1 MSASSPSISL
11 TLCLSNH
18 SPTFPLTHTY
28 TLRSVPHRVHEIL
41 VFCIDEHLIFTAI
54 PLKKSL
60 VNLNS
65 WVIAE
70 GSDTFIRNLISLDQ
84 IGHLVFGKSIL
95 LWNLCSCVVVR
106 IHNTFSNLFKSV
118 DVIIAI
124 LYVIAVALMI
134 YRFVKYKA
142 SLFLMV
148 MMVIL
153 LIASIARVI
162 YKVWKY
168 RQSMGE

>member
-1 MSASSPSISL
+1 MKI
-11 TLCLSNH
+11 
-18 SPTFPLTHTY
+18 
-28 TLRSVPHRVHEIL
+28 
-41 VFCIDEHLIFTAI
+41 
-54 PLKKSL
+54 
-60 VNLNS
+60 
-65 WVIAE
+65 
-70 GSDTFIRNLISLDQ
+70 
-84 IGHLVFGKSIL
+84 
-95 LWNLCSCVVVR
+95 
-106 IHNTFSNLFKSV
+106 FKSV

-134 YRFVKYKA
+134 YRFIKYKA